1 LVIVRI
7 IVTLLA
13 VIQAAEGGAMDVAEL
28 GDLPDFSSPAL
39 VVDLGRF
46 DANVATADKWFSGTG
61 KKLRPHVKTHR
72 TPALALRQLTP
83 TAAGLT
89 CATVGEA
96 EAMVQAGVADI
107 LIANEVIERGK
118 LDRVAALATRAQI
131 CVAVDSA
138 DAAAAL
144 AEAAQAVGSTVA
156 VLVDMDVGLGRCGTG
171 SPAAAT
177 KLGATVESMPG
188 LRLAGLMGYEGRRR
202 PSDPDRARVIERA
215 YAILAEAKQSFEQAG
230 LPVGTVSA
238 AGTSTI
244 REALADPTITEIQ
257 AGTYAL
263 MEHDLGGLGL
273 PFEPAVSMVAT
284 VISRTPDRVVLDA
297 GRKSMASDYGPPQP
311 LVDGAEVVAFN
322 EEHTTLRFDAA
333 VSPAPA
339 LGQRVILRPR
349 HVRLTFNLHDVVWLA
364 HEDGSA
370 EKMPVSA
377 RGRSW

>member
-1 LVIVRI
+1 M
-7 IVTLLA
+7 
-13 VIQAAEGGAMDVAEL
+13 EVAEL
-28 GDLPDFSSPAL
+28 GDLPELSSPAL
-39 VVDLGRF
+39 VLDLGRF
-46 DANVATADKWFSGTG
+46 DANVAAADAWFSGTG

-83 TAAGLT
+83 NATGLT

-96 EAMVQAGVADI
+96 EAMVQAGATDI

-118 LDRVAALATRAQI
+118 LDRVAALATQAHV

-144 AEAAQAVGSTVA
+144 ADAAQAVGSTVA
-156 VLVDMDVGLGRCGTG
+156 VLVDVDVGLGRCGTDG
-171 SPAAAT
+171 AAAAT
-177 KLGATVESMPG
+177 KLGAKVEPMPG

-202 PSDPDRARVIERA
+202 PSDPDRARLVERA
-215 YAILAEAKQSFEQAG
+215 YALLAETKQSFDRAG
-230 LPVGTVSA
+230 LPAGTMSA

-263 MEHDLGGLGL
+263 MEHDLDGLGL
-273 PFEPAVSMVAT
+273 PFEPAVSIVAT
-284 VISRTPDRVVLDA
+284 VISRTPERAVLDA
-297 GRKSMASDYGPPQP
+297 GRKSMASDYGPPLP
-311 LVDGAEVVAFN
+311 LVDGAEVIAFN
-322 EEHTTLRFDAA
+322 EEHTTLRFDPAA
-333 VSPAPA
+333 GTAPA
-339 LGQRVILRPR
+339 LGQRVILRPQ

-364 HEDGSA
+364 HEDGSV
-370 EKMPVSA
+370 ERVPVSA